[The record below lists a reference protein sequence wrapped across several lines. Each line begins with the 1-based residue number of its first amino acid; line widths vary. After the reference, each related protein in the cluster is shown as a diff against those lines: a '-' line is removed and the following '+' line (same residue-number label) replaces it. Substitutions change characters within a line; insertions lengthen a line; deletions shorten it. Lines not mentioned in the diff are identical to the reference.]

1 MRKFDRDAYL
11 KTMQLA
17 KEIRDHNEQHRRFN
31 SINQE
36 IPNSIGL
43 NIKSILIAAFVI
55 AVALFVLIGCIILIP
70 LVLVAT
76 LGYLVFLWCRTLIK

>member
-1 MRKFDRDAYL
+1 MTKFDKDTYL
-11 KTMQLA
+11 KTIQLA

-43 NIKSILIAAFVI
+43 NIKSILIAALVI
-55 AVALFVLIGCIILIP
+55 AIALFVLIGSIILIP

-76 LGYLVFLWCRTLIK
+76 LGYLVFLWCKTSIK